1 MVSSTTADRL
11 PPGGRAE
18 KPTQIPPRG
27 WTQVLKRAWKEGK
40 DDNISLLAAGVAFF
54 TFLAIPPTL
63 VAAVTLY
70 GLVSSPAQVQK
81 NLQQA
86 SSGIPSSARTIVTD
100 QVTRITG
107 QHSGALSAALVVS
120 LLFAMWSASAA
131 VQNLMKA
138 INVAYDEEETRGFV
152 KLRGTALM
160 LTVAGIVFFVVVLAL
175 IAALPP
181 VLDHLSA
188 SPVVT
193 VVAQVVRWLLL
204 LGLVTVALAV
214 LYRMAPDR
222 DAPRVRWV
230 SLGAVA
236 AVIIWIVVSVLF
248 SLYVSK
254 SGSYGKNFGA
264 LAGIAVLLMWLYLSN
279 YAVLLGAEI
288 NAEAE
293 QQTEA
298 DTTRGEPRPIGTRD
312 AVKADTV
319 AGPSGETEEP

>member
-1 MVSSTTADRL
+1 MGALKLDRL

-18 KPTQIPPRG
+18 KPTQIPPQG
-27 WTQVLKRAWKEGK
+27 WAQVLKRAWKEGK
-40 DDNISLLAAGVAFF
+40 DDNISLLAAGVAYF

-86 SSGIPSSARTIVTD
+86 SSGIPSSARTVVTD
-100 QVTRITG
+100 QISRITG
-107 QHSGALSAALVVS
+107 QHSGALSVALVVS
-120 LLFAMWSASAA
+120 LLLALWSASAA

-152 KLRGTALM
+152 KLRGTAMM
-160 LTVAGIVFFVVVLAL
+160 LTAAGIVFFLVVIAL

-181 VLDHLSA
+181 VLSNLSI
-188 SPVVT
+188 SPAFT
-193 VVAQVVRWLLL
+193 VVVQVVRWLLL
-204 LGLVTVALAV
+204 LGLVTAALAV
-214 LYRMAPDR
+214 LYRTAPDR
-222 DAPRVRWV
+222 DAPRLRWV

-236 AVIIWIVVSVLF
+236 ATTVWIVVSVLL
-248 SLYVSK
+248 SLYASK

-264 LAGIAVLLMWLYLSN
+264 LAGIAVLLMWLYLTN

-288 NAEAE
+288 NAESE

-298 DTTRGEPRPIGTRD
+298 DTTRGEPRPIGARD
-312 AVKADTV
+312 AVKADSVPVPT
-319 AGPSGETEEP
+319 GGE